1 MLNFFRHS
9 YPQQLIFIVVTAL
22 VFWLPS
28 FIMKT
33 PVATSDAT
41 APLYN
46 IFVNIMDFSPFMIKI
61 FAFLTFLFSTF
72 FFNSVITI
80 NRLVTRHKTLAS
92 FCFLCVMCYAPEL
105 TTAYPFLFAC
115 PFILMAV
122 HTIFLVYQTDN
133 PELYMMN
140 IGYFLAIASLFY
152 FPAIFLILWVLIS
165 FVMMK
170 YNKLRYLLIPVTSM
184 AMIYIIFIGIAY
196 LFGDIEAFLSPYLT
210 FFERNNFT
218 LELTSTNIIF
228 LTALSLL
235 FIISL
240 FLIMTNRNAER
251 ANNVKK
257 RMEVSMVLAIFSVVL
272 LFIIQPSV
280 YNTLILSVFSLFLSV
295 ALSEMKKTKI
305 ANIIMVIVMLSVAF
319 VQYYALFS

>member
-1 MLNFFRHS
+1 
-9 YPQQLIFIVVTAL
+9 
-22 VFWLPS
+22 
-28 FIMKT
+28 
-33 PVATSDAT
+33 
-41 APLYN
+41 
-46 IFVNIMDFSPFMIKI
+46 
-61 FAFLTFLFSTF
+61 
-72 FFNSVITI
+72 
-80 NRLVTRHKTLAS
+80 
-92 FCFLCVMCYAPEL
+92 
-105 TTAYPFLFAC
+105 
-115 PFILMAV
+115 
-122 HTIFLVYQTDN
+122 
-133 PELYMMN
+133 
-140 IGYFLAIASLFY
+140 
-152 FPAIFLILWVLIS
+152 
-165 FVMMK
+165 
-170 YNKLRYLLIPVTSM
+170 
-184 AMIYIIFIGIAY
+184 MIYIIFIGIAY